1 MHCRGSAGQ
10 ELKAA
15 DSDTPDS
22 GRGSSLLS
30 SRYDSSNS
38 LNSSS
43 SSTLYTGGGGGG
55 TGSSATSQQLQPAD
69 NPEQFEV
76 LKQQKDLWE
85 TGIDL

>member
-1 MHCRGSAGQ
+1 MHCCGSSGQ

-43 SSTLYTGGGGGG
+43 SSTLYTGGGG
-55 TGSSATSQQLQPAD
+55 SSATSQQLQPAD

>member
-43 SSTLYTGGGGGG
+43 SSTLYTGGGG
-55 TGSSATSQQLQPAD
+55 SSATQQLQPAD

>member
-1 MHCRGSAGQ
+1 MHRRGSAGQ

-55 TGSSATSQQLQPAD
+55 SSATSQQLQAAD

-85 TGIDL
+85 TGIEL

>member
-1 MHCRGSAGQ
+1 MYSRVHRRGSAGQ

-43 SSTLYTGGGGGG
+43 SSTLYTGGGG
-55 TGSSATSQQLQPAD
+55 SSATQQLQPAD

>member
-1 MHCRGSAGQ
+1 M
-10 ELKAA
+10 A

-30 SRYDSSNS
+30 SKYGSVNGSANS
-38 LNSSS
+38 LSSS
-43 SSTLYTGGGGGG
+43 SSTLYTNSGGA
-55 TGSSATSQQLQPAD
+55 ATQPTD

-85 TGIDL
+85 TGIEL